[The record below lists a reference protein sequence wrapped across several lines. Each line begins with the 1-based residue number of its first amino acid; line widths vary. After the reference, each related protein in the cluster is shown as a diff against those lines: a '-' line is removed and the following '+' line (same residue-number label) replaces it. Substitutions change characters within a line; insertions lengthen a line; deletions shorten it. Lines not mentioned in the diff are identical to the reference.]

1 MRANHRKRVYHLKMP
16 VTVSA
21 RAALDTIHATHRD
34 GARIYVP
41 GVAAEPLVLAEA
53 LRAEPELAEGHTF
66 LGIWIP
72 GVNTTDWAGLHPKA
86 RSEQIF
92 LGAEWR
98 ESFKARRAGFLPFT
112 YTRAWR
118 WLAQTPVDAAFVTV
132 SPPDADGRAS
142 LGSASDFTPA
152 LWDRAGLKFAV
163 VNPNMPFIASAPSI
177 DLAACDGVIE
187 TGSALPGYD
196 AGTLAPEFEAIA
208 GHVAGLVRDGD
219 SVQFGLG
226 KVQLAVLPALAG
238 HKGLTIHS
246 GMVSDPLLQILEGD
260 QVSAVHTG
268 AILGGA
274 GLNTRLAAD
283 PRVTMKTVRQTHFPD
298 VFQTLDG
305 FCAINSLIEVDLFG
319 QGNGEFVGGQQVSGG
334 GGLLDFARGAQV
346 SPGGRA
352 IFALV
357 STARGGSV
365 SRIVPRLSAG
375 AVTLTRS
382 DVAIVVTEHGVA
394 HLDGLDIDERAEALI
409 AIAAP
414 QHRDTLAD
422 DWAQMRRAM

>member
-1 MRANHRKRVYHLKMP
+1 MP

-21 RAALDTIHATHRD
+21 RHALETIRATHRD

-41 GVAAEPLVLAEA
+41 GVAAEPLVLAGA
-53 LRAEPELAEGHTF
+53 LRAEPELAAGHTF

-187 TGSALPGYD
+187 TSSALPGYD
-196 AGTLAPEFEAIA
+196 AGALAPEFEAIA

-219 SVQFGLG
+219 TVQFGLG

-246 GMVSDPLLQILEGD
+246 GMVSDPLLQILESD

-274 GLNTRLAAD
+274 ALNARLAAD

-298 VFQTLDG
+298 AFQTLNG

-382 DVAIVVTEHGVA
+382 DVATVVTEHGVA
-394 HLDGLDIDERAEALI
+394 HLDGLDIDARAEALI

-414 QHRDTLAD
+414 QHRDTLAN

>member
-1 MRANHRKRVYHLKMP
+1 MRAHRRKRVYHLKSAAIL
-16 VTVSA
+16 SA
-21 RAALDTIHATHRD
+21 RDALLRIRTACPS

-41 GVAAEPLVLAEA
+41 GVAAEPLALADA
-53 LRAEPELAEGHTF
+53 LQADPDLAARHTF
-66 LGIWIP
+66 FGIWIP
-72 GVNTTDWAGLHPKA
+72 GVNTTDWAGLHPDTC
-86 RSEQIF
+86 SEQIF

-98 ESFKARRAGFLPFT
+98 KAFETGQAGFLPFT

-118 WLAQTPVDAAFVTV
+118 WLEAAQVDAAFVTV
-132 SPPDADGRAS
+132 SPPDVNGRAS

-152 LWDRAGLKFAV
+152 LWTHAGLKFAI
-163 VNPNMPFIASAPSI
+163 VNPNMPFITSAPSI
-177 DLAACDGVIE
+177 SLSDCDGVIE
-187 TGSALPGYD
+187 ADTPLPGYD

-219 SVQFGLG
+219 AVQFGLG

-238 HKGLTIHS
+238 HKRLTVYS
-246 GMVSDPLLQILEGD
+246 GMVSDPLLRIMDGD
-260 QVSAVHTG
+260 QLMSVHTG

-274 GLNTRLAAD
+274 ALNARLAAD
-283 PRVTMKTVRQTHFPD
+283 PRVTMKTVRQTHFPEA
-298 VFQTLDG
+298 FQTLNG

-334 GGLLDFARGAQV
+334 GGLLDFARGAQI

-365 SRIVPRLSAG
+365 SRIVPRLSSG

-382 DVAIVVTEHGVA
+382 DVGIVVTEHGVA
-394 HLDGLDIDERAEALI
+394 HLDGLDIDARAEALI

-414 QHRDTLAD
+414 QHRGALAN
-422 DWAQMRRAM
+422 DWAAMRRTM

>member
-16 VTVSA
+16 LTLSA
-21 RAALDTIHATHRD
+21 RAALDTVRMKHRD

-41 GVAAEPLVLAEA
+41 GVAAEPLVLAET
-53 LRAEPELAEGHTF
+53 LRAGPELAAGHTF

-72 GVNTTDWAGLHPKA
+72 GVNTTDWAGLHPEA

-132 SPPDADGRAS
+132 SPPDSSGRAS

-152 LWDRAGLKFAV
+152 LWDRAGLKFAI
-163 VNPNMPFIASAPSI
+163 VNPTMPFIPSAPSI
-177 DLAACDGVIE
+177 DLAACDAVME
-187 TGSALPGYD
+187 THTALPGYD
-196 AGTLAPEFEAIA
+196 AGTLAPEFAAIA
-208 GHVAGLVRDGD
+208 GHVADLVRDGD
-219 SVQFGLG
+219 AVQFGLG

-238 HKGLTIHS
+238 HKGLKIHS
-246 GMVSDPLLQILEGD
+246 GMVSDPLLEILEGD
-260 QVSAVHTG
+260 RVTAIHTG

-274 GLNTRLAAD
+274 ALNARLAAD
-283 PRVTMKTVRQTHFPD
+283 PRITMKTVRQTHFPEA
-298 VFQTLDG
+298 FQTLNG

-319 QGNGEFVGGQQVSGG
+319 QGNGEFVSGQQVSGG
-334 GGLLDFARGAQV
+334 GGLLDFARGAQI
-346 SPGGRA
+346 SSEGRA

-365 SRIVPRLSAG
+365 SRIVPRLGSG

-382 DVAIVVTEHGVA
+382 DIGIVVTEHGVA
-394 HLDGLDIDERAEALI
+394 LLDGLGIDARAEALI

-414 QHRDTLAD
+414 KHRDTLAN